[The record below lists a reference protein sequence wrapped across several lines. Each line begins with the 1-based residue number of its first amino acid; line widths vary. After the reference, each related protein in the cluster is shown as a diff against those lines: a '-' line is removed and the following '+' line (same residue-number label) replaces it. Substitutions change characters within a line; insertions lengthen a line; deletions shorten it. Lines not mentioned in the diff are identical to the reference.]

1 MTDKIS
7 QAHTMS
13 DILELAKQAG
23 FTIHPIGNEIIVRHS
38 NGSWVDLT
46 EKLEAFANLIRADD
60 SEQCAECQW
69 ISVEDRLPE
78 DLTRTNYL
86 TVSVIGSMTPK
97 TVVKLTS
104 GRCDA
109 CGFRFN
115 LMDWE
120 RVTHWMPLPNPPQA
134 MSEKG

>member
-1 MTDKIS
+1 M
-7 QAHTMS
+7 
-13 DILELAKQAG
+13 DI
-23 FTIHPIGNEIIVRHS
+23 NEVKEIVS
-38 NGSWVDLT
+38 
-46 EKLEAFANLIRADD
+46 KLCDENESLRN
-60 SEQCAECQW
+60 QLAECQW
-69 ISVEDRLPE
+69 ISVEDRLPD

-97 TVVKLTS
+97 MGVKITS
-104 GRCDA
+104 GRKDA

-120 RVTHWMPLPNPPQA
+120 RVTHWMPLPQPPKA